1 MNASL
6 VNSCHNSPR
15 KWSRRQRRFYHRAM
29 SGIELAHCQGIQLRI
44 LCLTSS
50 PASTDPKRAFQ
61 LFVKRVRRRYGV
73 FEYIVARELT
83 ESGLVHFH
91 IIYKGVYIPQ
101 KWLSKVWNELNNA
114 KIVYIQKFR
123 GSKRRLGAYLVK
135 YLRKELVGSRSW
147 WSWGWVFRG
156 FVRFWKY
163 LVKTYRAN
171 ALKIWRV
178 FLRAHALC
186 YAVELPS
193 VWSAPSVQTYIL
205 KSTRSSLNTSYKSQR
220 WTR

>member
-1 MNASL
+1 
-6 VNSCHNSPR
+6 
-15 KWSRRQRRFYHRAM
+15 M
-29 SGIELAHCQGIQLRI
+29 SGIELACCQGIQLRI

-61 LFVKRVRRRYGV
+61 AFVKRVRRRYGA
-73 FEYIVARELT
+73 FEYIVAKELT
-83 ESGLVHFH
+83 ESGLEHYH
-91 IIYKGVYIPQ
+91 IIYKGAYMSQ
-101 KWLSKVWNELNNA
+101 KWLSATWNELNSA

-135 YLRKELVGSRSW
+135 YLRKELIGSRSW

-163 LVKTYRAN
+163 LVKTYRDN
-171 ALKIWRV
+171 ALKIWRAI
-178 FLRAHALC
+178 LRAHALC

-193 VWSAPSVQTYIL
+193 VWSVPSVQTYIL
-205 KSTRSSLNTSYKSQR
+205 KSTRSSSSSNYKSQCWIR
-220 WTR
+220 